1 MRTRS
6 GCSRVLSLPR
16 GLGVEP
22 PILGET
28 FGELLLGDA
37 FGEVIL
43 GDWMGD
49 MSFGEAPLGDTFGE
63 VIVGD
68 WTGDVSF
75 GDCIGERPP
84 SASASMDVTLTGGML
99 SMRIDVAASDGTQLA
114 RRGTAGCGAPSLL
127 LWRPVLWNVALGCPV
142 VVADTKVV
150 QGPKRTAERGP
161 AAALPWLKTVAVTN
175 VGQLVRRTTA
185 GRWCGGSGSMPPAP
199 PAWKLG
205 KEV

>member
-1 MRTRS
+1 
-6 GCSRVLSLPR
+6 VLSLPR

-49 MSFGEAPLGDTFGE
+49 MSFGEAPDTFGEVILGDWMGDMSFGEAFLGDTFGE

-161 AAALPWLKTVAVTN
+161 AAALPWFKTVAITTEED
-175 VGQLVRRTTA
+175 LARRGTP
-185 GRWCGGSGSMPPAP
+185 GCGELS
-199 PAWKLG
+199 LLL
-205 KEV
+205 